1 MRQVLVLLAVIVF
14 GAVTAQA
21 HCGSCGVGEDHSKTE
36 TKVEKASTSMKTMDK
51 MDKMKKMTIVETA
64 AGNADFS
71 ILVQAVKAAGLESAL
86 SGEGPFTVFAPT
98 NKAFEALPKGEL
110 ESLLKD
116 KEKLASILT
125 YHVLQ
130 GKVNAEQV
138 VGLDKATTLNGQ
150 EVMIKKKDNGVNIN
164 DASVVATDI
173 ECSNGVIHVIDKVI
187 LPKSK
192 S

>member
-1 MRQVLVLLAVIVF
+1 MLF

-21 HCGSCGVGEDHSKTE
+21 HCGSCATGDDHSKA
-36 TKVEKASTSMKTMDK
+36 EKASASMEKMGDK
-51 MDKMKKMTIVETA
+51 MEKMTIVETA
-64 AGNADFS
+64 ASKEDFS
-71 ILVQAVKAAGLESAL
+71 ILVKAVEAADLRSAL

-98 NKAFEALPKGEL
+98 NKAFEALPEGVL

-116 KEKLASILT
+116 KKKLASILT

-130 GKVNAEQV
+130 GKVKAEQV

-150 EVMIKKKDNGVNIN
+150 DVKIKKNDDGVKIN
-164 DASVVATDI
+164 DASVVMTDI

-187 LPKSK
+187 LPEEKS
-192 S
+192 